1 MDLAD
6 AAHGLEMAGE
16 IWPAHD
22 RAHSEPA
29 PSQCPDRMPSDEAR
43 AADDR
48 NEPPFFPC
56 HHARIP
62 IA

>member
-1 MDLAD
+1 MDLPD
-6 AAHGLEMAGE
+6 AAHGLEIASQIG
-16 IWPAHD
+16 PAHD
-22 RAHSEPA
+22 RPHPEPA
-29 PSQCPDRMPSDEAR
+29 PRQCPDRMPPDEAR

-56 HHARIP
+56 HHAEIP